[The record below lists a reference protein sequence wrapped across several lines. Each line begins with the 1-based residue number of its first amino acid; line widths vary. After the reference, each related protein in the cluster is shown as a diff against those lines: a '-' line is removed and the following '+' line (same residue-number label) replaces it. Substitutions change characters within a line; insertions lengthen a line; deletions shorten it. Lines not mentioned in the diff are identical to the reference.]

1 MITFGK
7 FGPTVDTK
15 KEKELFLEI
24 LIEFIY
30 KIEGYKER
38 RNYNE
43 KEIIEPVKKLLK
55 ENMKTSVDKLIL
67 STFLFHFGL
76 SYFIL
81 SEKEKEEILDMDY
94 TYENW
99 KIKVPE
105 LMLAFKER
113 LQKVFPK
120 LALFCL
126 NDFYFILHI
135 GMVSVEY
142 YREDRFLIFIRN
154 YYILD
159 DTTWPVKEWRDQDK
173 YKEIQKEVYA
183 IYPILKEKYGMNRT
197 LEKILGFFIF
207 NDYSYEKSK
216 KLLDDYYNKKKNNKN
231 EYDDDEKINLKEKQD

>member
-1 MITFGK
+1 MITFGLY
-7 FGPTVDTK
+7 GPAIDVK
-15 KEKELFLEI
+15 EEKELFLES

-38 RNYNE
+38 RSYNE
-43 KEIIEPVKKLLK
+43 KEIIEPVKKILK
-55 ENMKTSVDKLIL
+55 ENINTNVNKSIL
-67 STFLFHFGL
+67 SAFLLHFGL

-99 KIKVPE
+99 KIKAPE

-126 NDFYFILHI
+126 NDFYFILYI
-135 GMVSVEY
+135 LMDSVEY
-142 YREDRFLIFIRN
+142 YREDRFLIFIRD

-159 DTTWPVKEWRDQDK
+159 DTIWPVKEWRDQDK

-216 KLLDDYYNKKKNNKN
+216 KLLDDYYNKKKNNKI

>member
-1 MITFGK
+1 MITFGLY
-7 FGPTVDTK
+7 GPAIDVK
-15 KEKELFLEI
+15 EEKELFLES

-38 RNYNE
+38 RSYNE
-43 KEIIEPVKKLLK
+43 KEIIEPVKKILK
-55 ENMKTSVDKLIL
+55 ENMNSNVNKSIL
-67 STFLFHFGL
+67 SSFLFHFGL

-159 DTTWPVKEWRDQDK
+159 GTTRPVKEWRDQDK

>member
-1 MITFGK
+1 MITFGLY
-7 FGPTVDTK
+7 GPAIDVK
-15 KEKELFLEI
+15 EEKELFLES

-38 RNYNE
+38 RSYNE
-43 KEIIEPVKKLLK
+43 KEIIEPVKKILK
-55 ENMKTSVDKLIL
+55 ENMNTNVNKSIL
-67 STFLFHFGL
+67 SAFLLHFGL

-135 GMVSVEY
+135 
-142 YREDRFLIFIRN
+142 
-154 YYILD
+154 
-159 DTTWPVKEWRDQDK
+159 
-173 YKEIQKEVYA
+173 
-183 IYPILKEKYGMNRT
+183 
-197 LEKILGFFIF
+197 
-207 NDYSYEKSK
+207 
-216 KLLDDYYNKKKNNKN
+216 
-231 EYDDDEKINLKEKQD
+231 